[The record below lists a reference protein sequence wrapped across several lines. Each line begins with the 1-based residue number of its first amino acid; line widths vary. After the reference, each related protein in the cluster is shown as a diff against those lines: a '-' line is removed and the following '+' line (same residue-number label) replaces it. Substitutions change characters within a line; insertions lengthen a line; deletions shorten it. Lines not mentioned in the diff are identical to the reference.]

1 MKQKADLTLAQIQQA
16 WNFAETIN
24 EEYDNFERKDFLGA
38 YIHKDQYNQDTEF
51 GWCVEYILDQE
62 FLNQYSTT
70 DADIFCEAN
79 VRVLFIRNHLQN
91 INEGVGNFSEYLIAY
106 SLFSKYLLIYFSYF
120 SLGIKLSKPA
130 ALRIDTCHSLES
142 PPATI
147 AIFLF
152 IDILLIYYIRRIIFA
167 PFF

>member
-79 VRVLFIRNHLQN
+79 VRVLFFKNFKENLINKRGEYSVFYKYENIYQSNRLQSQRQ
-91 INEGVGNFSEYLIAY
+91 I
-106 SLFSKYLLIYFSYF
+106 SY
-120 SLGIKLSKPA
+120 I
-130 ALRIDTCHSLES
+130 TQEN
-142 PPATI
+142 
-147 AIFLF
+147 
-152 IDILLIYYIRRIIFA
+152 IDILKKTYGLPDEVINEYIKTN
-167 PFF
+167 FFYEPSIQHNI